1 MQCSLVLLLSFDVYA
16 WKLTIIELSCKQ
28 GRLEP
33 VQASVKNNKR
43 GLGADK
49 VKKKIKETKDNAAS
63 DRKNNQVKLLYIKF
77 YAVLNRYYHSGNYG
91 SLEFFF

>member
-1 MQCSLVLLLSFDVYA
+1 MF
-16 WKLTIIELSCKQ
+16 ELSCKQ

-49 VKKKIKETKDNAAS
+49 AKKKLKETNDIAAS
-63 DRKNNQVKLLYIKF
+63 DRKNNQVKLLYMKF
-77 YAVLNRYYHSGNYG
+77 SEVLNHYHQFARCTLDVK
-91 SLEFFF
+91 LERIWKL

>member
-1 MQCSLVLLLSFDVYA
+1 MLSCLLLSFDVYT
-16 WKLTIIELSCKQ
+16 WKLTIIELSYKQ

-49 VKKKIKETKDNAAS
+49 VKKKIKETTDNATS
-63 DRKNNQVKLLYIKF
+63 DRKNNQVKLLYMKF
-77 YAVLNRYYHSGNYG
+77 SA
-91 SLEFFF
+91 SLIAIIILETTGA